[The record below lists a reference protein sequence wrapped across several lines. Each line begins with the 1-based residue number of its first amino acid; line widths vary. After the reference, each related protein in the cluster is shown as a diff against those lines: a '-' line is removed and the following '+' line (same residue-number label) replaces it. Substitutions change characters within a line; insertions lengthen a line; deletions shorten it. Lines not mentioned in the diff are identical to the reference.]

1 MSMFKYTLIAI
12 ILAILLWLFGMGE
25 YSLLVASL
33 ILLVGLI
40 SGNRKNLTSKDSV
53 LSMVAMVGFIL
64 LTIGLFGDM
73 GTTSSILITIFVILI
88 LSWIWAAANEEY
100 GQVIILIIILIIF
113 MVLAPILN
121 AWVPIAGNAAQNV
134 NTQLGMGEKTEGTFS
149 AISDGIANIWLML
162 TDPTKWAEEKDAKKG
177 KQEGDALALEITSV
191 KAMPTTS
198 MPNGEYSMMF
208 EIKNLGENDA
218 TNVFVGARLDERA
231 LTHGSYIIDDTKE
244 DEPTSWLYRSVDDV
258 HPGEQ
263 RFESFDVV
271 APKCSGT
278 FKTTAYVEYS
288 YNAIAITNL
297 EVINR
302 DYYDDLLKH
311 NKLQFKDQL
320 STSSAGPFKLTI
332 RTQYPQPI
340 PITKADG
347 TTLNKFNIYFNAINE
362 REGQAF
368 IKSIT
373 FELPEGIIV
382 PEGSGEDCEL
392 EPVVDENGITR
403 YYITEDVK
411 KEKNMCVGPNDMT
424 SLKCVFAYD
433 KDEGGAFEQEKTLFL
448 KTAINYTFTYK
459 KSTTT
464 TVKSNVVGF
473 ETCSEIEKAESDIS
487 YETVLT
493 VHETKLKTQSD
504 AIFAAACNNYDP
516 DNTPKTCTMDS
527 FDNDKIVD
535 LVDQLETAC
544 HDIWGSY
551 SAYVMDGVSKECTS
565 FTLNVGGVTCGGGNE
580 VSLPQ
585 IVSAAEADEE
595 TNTKEIN
602 VEINNIIT
610 ISYVQSS
617 CTLSGVNLV
626 AKPTGPSTCTD
637 AESE

>member
-1 MSMFKYTLIAI
+1 MFKYTLIAI